1 MGINWYKSGEISP
14 IPDIKIAKISMFSR
28 YRINRKK
35 NLSVKKLE
43 IISGFIMKT
52 TGKTIDV
59 DMKRFCMAN
68 IYSSKITSKIFNDVL
83 NNLSL
88 DLFNNV
94 VKSDM
99 SIDNEFQNNTP
110 KAI

>member
-1 MGINWYKSGEISP
+1 
-14 IPDIKIAKISMFSR
+14 MFKR
-28 YRINRKK
+28 YRINPKK
-35 NLSVKKLE
+35 NLRVKKLK
-43 IISGFIMKT
+43 IIFGFIIKT

-59 DMKRFCMAN
+59 DMKRFCIAN
-68 IYSSKITSKIFNDVL
+68 TYSSKITSKIFNDVL

-88 DLFNNV
+88 DLFNKV
-94 VKSDM
+94 VKSEM